1 MSKPRTLISWSS
13 GKDSA
18 FALHEVR
25 RAGTHDV
32 VGALTTVTETFERV
46 SIHGVRQ
53 DILRAQCEAAGL
65 PQIIVPIPY
74 PCPNEIYEAR
84 MGDTI
89 ARAVADGITHMIFG
103 DLFLQDIR
111 AYREQK
117 LAGTGITP
125 LFPLWDRP
133 TRPLAQAMIDSGLQ
147 ARLATVDLKKLP
159 AEFAGRKFDTQLLAD
174 LPEGVDPCGENGE
187 FHTCVVAGP
196 MFSHPLN
203 VATGECVERDGYA
216 YRDLVLNT

>member
-1 MSKPRTLISWSS
+1 MARAKALISWSS

-18 FALHEVR
+18 FALQEAR
-25 RAGTHDV
+25 RAGEVDI
-32 VGALTTVTETFERV
+32 VGALTTVTETFGRV

-53 DILRAQCEAAGL
+53 EILQAQCEAAGL

-84 MGDTI
+84 MREAV

-103 DLFLQDIR
+103 DLFLADIR

-125 LFPLWDRP
+125 LFPLWQRP
-133 TRPLAQAMIDSGLQ
+133 TAELAREMIASGLE
-147 ARLATVDLKKLP
+147 AYVATVDVKKLP
-159 AEFAGRKFDTQLLAD
+159 AAFAGRAFDAALLD
-174 LPEGVDPCGENGE
+174 ELPAGVDPCGENGE

-196 MFSHPLN
+196 MFARKLP
-203 VATGECVERDGYA
+203 VMTGERVERDGYA
-216 YRDLVLNT
+216 YCDLVLNS